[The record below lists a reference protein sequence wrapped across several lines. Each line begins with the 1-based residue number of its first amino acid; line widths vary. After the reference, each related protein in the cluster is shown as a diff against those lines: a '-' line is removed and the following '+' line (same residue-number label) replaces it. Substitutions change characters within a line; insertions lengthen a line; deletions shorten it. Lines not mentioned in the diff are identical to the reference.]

1 MVPVVILLQESPL
14 AAGPHPG
21 RTEEGARNNYPAVKG
36 PLLAVNPS
44 RPIDK
49 PEQRPVSTNHYFVF
63 FLMAVESTEQTEEV
77 QSVRVSDS
85 RTNSLEGR

>member
-1 MVPVVILLQESPL
+1 VSVVILLQESSL

-44 RPIDK
+44 RLIDK
-49 PEQRPVSTNHYFVF
+49 PEQRPVSTNHYVVF
-63 FLMAVESTEQTEEV
+63 FLMAVEFTEQAEDV

-85 RTNSLEGR
+85 KTNFL